1 MTYTN
6 FFLSLRFFFSS
17 HTFFLFLFMTISSP
31 TSEATSSIP
40 AANTSIENNSTY
52 GEYAGGGLFSS
63 VTNTTQGIGVVDDL
77 QKVYEKLHTCLD
89 IREKY
94 INRSLQRFED
104 DPRNKDDWI
113 IYPSGESTADS
124 PAAVGDN
131 FSIEEC
137 EIPGDHE
144 YTFGMGTEGVY
155 QVYQTKKDEFEEHAL
170 YNVSSRKEF
179 LQDLDVILS
188 AVSDRPT
195 QSLSL
200 RRLQYLEGKWKMY
213 KLVNEYEELVDS
225 KRTPHRDFYNVR
237 KVDTHIHQ
245 DSSMTQMHLLRFM
258 KTKLKQYPDEIVLYE
273 DGKHSTL
280 KEVFEQLNL
289 TSHDLNIDALDTYAH
304 RDSFDRFD
312 NFLRH
317 FNPIG
322 QTKLREV
329 FMGTD
334 NYNNGKYL
342 AEITRE
348 IISDLEVTKYQNIEP
363 RLTILGTSKDEW
375 DKLAKWVIN
384 HKLFSPNVR
393 WLVQVPRIYPVHKG
407 SNVINSF
414 QDMVENI
421 FEPLFEVTKD
431 PSTHPELHILLQR
444 VAGFDSVDDESL
456 PEEKLSLDNFPTPD
470 EWNSKKNPPYSYYIY
485 YMYANIA
492 SLNNWRKA
500 RGFGTFTFRPHSGE
514 AGDIEHLASA
524 FLTSFGINHGILLQK
539 TPVLQYLYY
548 LAQIGI
554 AMAPLSNNA
563 LFLTYDRNPFN
574 EFFQRG
580 LRVSLS
586 TDDPLQFHFTRDPLL
601 EEYGVAAQIWKLS
614 SADMCE
620 LARNSV
626 VQSGWENSIKEE
638 WIGKN
643 WYKKG
648 VEGNDIK
655 KTNIPDIRIKHRDE
669 ALLNELDTLRRYA
682 PRGPADVTYAAKVG
696 VLQQDMLGAAM
707 LRSDLEWQQDVHY
720 FEGFRKPNE
729 LR

>member
-1 MTYTN
+1 
-6 FFLSLRFFFSS
+6 
-17 HTFFLFLFMTISSP
+17 MTISSP
-31 TSEATSSIP
+31 TSEATNSFP
-40 AANTSIENNSTY
+40 AANTSIENNSSY

-63 VTNTTQGIGVVDDL
+63 VTNTTQDIGVVDDL

-94 INRSLQRFED
+94 INRSRQRFED
-104 DPRNKDDWI
+104 DPRNKDDWK

-124 PAAVGDN
+124 PAAVGN
-131 FSIEEC
+131 SFSIEEC

-144 YTFGMGTEGVY
+144 LFI
-155 QVYQTKKDEFEEHAL
+155 F
-170 YNVSSRKEF
+170 
-179 LQDLDVILS
+179 I
-188 AVSDRPT
+188 SDCCIIIYFSDGPT

-258 KTKLKQYPDEIVLYE
+258 KTKLKQHPDEIVLYE

-289 TSHDLNIDALDTYAH
+289 TSHDLSIDTLDTYAH

-322 QTKLREV
+322 QSKLRDI

-334 NYNNGKYL
+334 SYNNGKYL

-348 IISDLEVTKYQNIEP
+348 MIFDLEVTRYQNVEP

-384 HKLFSPNVR
+384 HKLFSSNVR
-393 WLVQVPRIYPVHKG
+393 WLVQVPRIYQVHKG
-407 SNVINSF
+407 ANVINSF
-414 QDMVENI
+414 HDMVQNI

-431 PSTHPELHILLQR
+431 PSTHPELHVLLQR
-444 VAGFDSVDDESL
+444 VVGFDSVDDESL
-456 PEEKLSLDNFPTPD
+456 SEEKLSLNNFPTPD
-470 EWNSKKNPPYSYYIY
+470 EWNSKENPPYSYYIY

-500 RGFGTFTFRPHSGE
+500 RDFGTFTFRPHSGE

-563 LFLTYDRNPFN
+563 LFLTYDRNPFH

-580 LRVSLS
+580 LKVSLS

-626 VQSGWENSIKEE
+626 IQSGWENSIKEE

-643 WYKKG
+643 WHKKG
-648 VEGNDIK
+648 VEGNDMK
-655 KTNIPDIRIKHRDE
+655 KTNIPDIRIKHREE

-682 PRGPADVTYAAKVG
+682 PRGPADVTHAVEVG
-696 VLQQDMLGAAM
+696 VLRQDMLGAAI

-720 FEGFRKPNE
+720 FEGFRKPNGKRAMYEGNARKRVREEDKVQNEIKKQHVINSKTKE
-729 LR
+729 LDDEQ